1 MEFKQF
7 VQVSFALVVTA
18 YTQFSCTHPLP
29 TTPDENPGPS
39 DTLVVDEACDPNAIY
54 FVNEVLPI
62 FSSSCAL
69 PECHSN
75 STKVHGID
83 LSSYDALF
91 TGDEDDLVVSG
102 NPEKSEVYDVILD
115 GEMPPSGYPALT
127 STEMQSIYSWIDQ
140 GALNNECSSCDTSA
154 FKFASNINPII
165 VKNCVSCH
173 NGPSGNKGVDLS
185 SYSSIKVYAD
195 NGLLKNSILA
205 ENGVMQ
211 MPTTGRMPDCEV
223 NKLLKWIE
231 AGSPN
236 D

>member
-1 MEFKQF
+1 L
-7 VQVSFALVVTA
+7 VTIAFAF
-18 YTQFSCTHPLP
+18 FSCTHPLP
-29 TTPDENPGPS
+29 TIPDGNPGPS
-39 DTLVVDEACDPNAIY
+39 DTLIVDEACDPNIVY
-54 FVNEVLPI
+54 FTNDVLPI
-62 FSSSCAL
+62 FSSSCAM
-69 PECHSN
+69 PECRS
-75 STKVHGID
+75 STTREHDID

-91 TGDEDDLVVSG
+91 TGGEEDLIVSG
-102 NPEKSEVYDVILD
+102 KPQKSEVYEVILD
-115 GEMPPSGYPALT
+115 GEMPPSGYPDLT
-127 STEMQSIYSWIDQ
+127 STQMQKIYDWIDQ

-154 FKFASNINPII
+154 FKFAADINTII
-165 VKNCVSCH
+165 EKNCVSCH

-185 SYSSIKVYAD
+185 SYTSIKVYSD

-205 ENGVMQ
+205 ENGVAQ